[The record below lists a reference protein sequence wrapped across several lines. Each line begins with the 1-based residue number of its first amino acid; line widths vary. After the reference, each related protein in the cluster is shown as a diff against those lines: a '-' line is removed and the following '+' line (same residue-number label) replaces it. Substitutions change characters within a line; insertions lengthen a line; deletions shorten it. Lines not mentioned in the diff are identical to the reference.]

1 MDRQLLV
8 CREAYVVFNSI
19 AIVNVCALESYYSY
33 LLGTAAY
40 VASGLATKTPKY
52 AASLISSGLVIV
64 LTIMMISMVGTLA
77 TDDFRYSA
85 VDQLAISVLIFGAGG
100 VYVYSMW
107 RLRELLIERRDSEL
121 SMPTIGDKDQKS
133 KILKNPVTVQR
144 KNVRRREDIDEMTE
158 SAVMSSNLVGAK
170 HEKALRINKQKEM
183 QMDVMEPAG
192 TASGSTKSRSQSV
205 VLRRKR
211 MGEEQDAW
219 ISNLSY
225 QFWSGV
231 VLVPGLTAL
240 FIYLFTLQFRRNVS
254 FSEQWRDEAE
264 NYKPEVDG
272 EMWFGVAVNLYFMYY
287 SSPISN

>member
-1 MDRQLLV
+1 
-8 CREAYVVFNSI
+8 
-19 AIVNVCALESYYSY
+19 
-33 LLGTAAY
+33 
-40 VASGLATKTPKY
+40 
-52 AASLISSGLVIV
+52 
-64 LTIMMISMVGTLA
+64 MMISMVGTLA

-272 EMWFGVAVNLYFMYY
+272 EMW
-287 SSPISN
+287 